1 MKPELIEQ
9 ENWERPSD
17 NALMDIMV
25 FRVPGGILYEMYT
38 NGDRCFHQFSPR
50 PYVLGQSCDGTIDQC
65 VFALFYDFCARRKRD
80 PAALYRQAYADSEP
94 ATAKERADTLR
105 QAMAEGVAFPM
116 KWDKQAF
123 DGLLESLAEINNH
136 SLSQA
141 LIEQAAS

>member
-50 PYVLGQSCDGTIDQC
+50 PYVLGQSCDGPINTC
-65 VFALFYDFCARRKRD
+65 VFALFYDFCARNCRTVTC
-80 PAALYRQAYADSEP
+80 PAISA
-94 ATAKERADTLR
+94 AKIMPLR
-105 QAMAEGVAFPM
+105 
-116 KWDKQAF
+116 
-123 DGLLESLAEINNH
+123 N
-136 SLSQA
+136 
-141 LIEQAAS
+141 